1 MSAGCKGHGVRRI
14 IGEAFSSGTG
24 KESSPH
30 GHSRANQYSGRP
42 ATSAFHYWLLQYE
55 TALRSKNRPRPAR
68 TFGGLMHSTSRKIL
82 IALTAG
88 SMTTSTAIIIHTL
101 LDGTSATMH
110 MFVADLIAGLI
121 SAIFALGI
129 HLYYESL
136 YYQFALERA
145 AVFSE
150 VNHHVR
156 NAIFP
161 LCLAVQKT
169 DDPHGQRICDDAVNR
184 INIALREAVTDVFS
198 QKVTAA
204 GVPKKKA
211 NAA

>member
-1 MSAGCKGHGVRRI
+1 
-14 IGEAFSSGTG
+14 
-24 KESSPH
+24 
-30 GHSRANQYSGRP
+30 
-42 ATSAFHYWLLQYE
+42 
-55 TALRSKNRPRPAR
+55 
-68 TFGGLMHSTSRKIL
+68 MHSTSRKIL

-88 SMTTSTAIIIHTL
+88 SMVTSTAVLIHVL
-101 LDGTSATMH
+101 LDRSSVTAHG
-110 MFVADLIAGLI
+110 FIADVIAGLI
-121 SAIFALGI
+121 AVLFALGI
-129 HLYYESL
+129 HLHYESL

-169 DDPHGQRICDDAVNR
+169 NDPNGQRICDDAVGR

-198 QKVTAA
+198 QKVTNG
-204 GVPKKKA
+204 GVQKKKA
-211 NAA
+211 AA

>member
-1 MSAGCKGHGVRRI
+1 
-14 IGEAFSSGTG
+14 
-24 KESSPH
+24 
-30 GHSRANQYSGRP
+30 
-42 ATSAFHYWLLQYE
+42 
-55 TALRSKNRPRPAR
+55 
-68 TFGGLMHSTSRKIL
+68 MHSTSRKIV

-88 SMTTSTAIIIHTL
+88 AMSTSVAVLIHTL
-101 LDGTSATMH
+101 LGNAVDRHT
-110 MFVADLIAGLI
+110 FVADLIAGLI

-136 YYQFALERA
+136 YYRFALERA

-161 LCLAVQKT
+161 LCLAVQKG
-169 DDPHGQRICDDAVNR
+169 DDVNGQRICDDATNR

-198 QKVTAA
+198 QKVTTA
-204 GVPKKKA
+204 GVPKKKPT
-211 NAA
+211 AA

>member
-1 MSAGCKGHGVRRI
+1 
-14 IGEAFSSGTG
+14 
-24 KESSPH
+24 
-30 GHSRANQYSGRP
+30 
-42 ATSAFHYWLLQYE
+42 
-55 TALRSKNRPRPAR
+55 
-68 TFGGLMHSTSRKIL
+68 MHSTSRKIV

-88 SMTTSTAIIIHTL
+88 AMVTSVGILMHTL
-101 LDGTSATMH
+101 LGGNVDRHTY
-110 MFVADLIAGLI
+110 VADLIAGMI

-129 HLYYESL
+129 HLYYEGL
-136 YYQFALERA
+136 YYRFALERA

-161 LCLAVQKT
+161 LCLAVQKG
-169 DDPHGQRICDDAVNR
+169 DDVNGQKICDDATNR

-198 QKVTAA
+198 QKVTNATVA
-204 GVPKKKA
+204 KKKA

>member
-1 MSAGCKGHGVRRI
+1 
-14 IGEAFSSGTG
+14 
-24 KESSPH
+24 
-30 GHSRANQYSGRP
+30 
-42 ATSAFHYWLLQYE
+42 
-55 TALRSKNRPRPAR
+55 
-68 TFGGLMHSTSRKIL
+68 MHSTSRKIV

-88 SMTTSTAIIIHTL
+88 AMVTSVAVLIHTL
-101 LDGTSATMH
+101 LGNTTDRHA
-110 MFVADLIAGLI
+110 FVADLIAGLV

-136 YYQFALERA
+136 YYRFALERA

-161 LCLAVQKT
+161 LCLAVQRY
-169 DDPHGQRICDDAVNR
+169 DDINGQKLCDDATNR
-184 INIALREAVTDVFS
+184 INLALREAVTDVFS
-198 QKVTAA
+198 QKVTSA

>member
-1 MSAGCKGHGVRRI
+1 
-14 IGEAFSSGTG
+14 
-24 KESSPH
+24 
-30 GHSRANQYSGRP
+30 
-42 ATSAFHYWLLQYE
+42 
-55 TALRSKNRPRPAR
+55 
-68 TFGGLMHSTSRKIL
+68 MHSTSRKII

-88 SMTTSTAIIIHTL
+88 AMVTSIAVLIHAL
-101 LDGTSATMH
+101 LGNTIDRHT
-110 MFVADLIAGLI
+110 FVADLIAGLI

-136 YYQFALERA
+136 YYRFALERA

-161 LCLAVQKT
+161 LCLAVQKA
-169 DDPHGQRICDDAVNR
+169 DDINGQKICDEATNR

-198 QKVTAA
+198 QKATQPGAL
-204 GVPKKKA
+204 KKKA
-211 NAA
+211 AA

>member
-1 MSAGCKGHGVRRI
+1 
-14 IGEAFSSGTG
+14 
-24 KESSPH
+24 
-30 GHSRANQYSGRP
+30 
-42 ATSAFHYWLLQYE
+42 
-55 TALRSKNRPRPAR
+55 
-68 TFGGLMHSTSRKIL
+68 MHSTSRKIV

-88 SMTTSTAIIIHTL
+88 AMVTAVAVLLHTWL
-101 LDGTSATMH
+101 GGTIDRHA
-110 MFVADLIAGLI
+110 FVADVIAGLI

-136 YYQFALERA
+136 YYRFALERA

-161 LCLAVQKT
+161 LCLAVQRH
-169 DDPHGQRICDDAVNR
+169 DDVNGQKLCDDATNR
-184 INIALREAVTDVFS
+184 INLALREAVTDVFS
-198 QKVTAA
+198 QKVTSA

-211 NAA
+211 TAA

>member
-1 MSAGCKGHGVRRI
+1 
-14 IGEAFSSGTG
+14 
-24 KESSPH
+24 
-30 GHSRANQYSGRP
+30 
-42 ATSAFHYWLLQYE
+42 
-55 TALRSKNRPRPAR
+55 
-68 TFGGLMHSTSRKIL
+68 MHSTSRKIV

-88 SMTTSTAIIIHTL
+88 AMVTS
-101 LDGTSATMH
+101 SATLVRVLLG
-110 MFVADLIAGLI
+110 FGAASGRAFIADLVGGLI

-136 YYQFALERA
+136 YYRFALERA

-169 DDPHGQRICDDAVNR
+169 GDPNGQRICDDAVGR

-198 QKVTAA
+198 QKMTAP
-204 GVPKKKA
+204 GIQKKKGV
-211 NAA
+211 AA

>member
-1 MSAGCKGHGVRRI
+1 
-14 IGEAFSSGTG
+14 
-24 KESSPH
+24 
-30 GHSRANQYSGRP
+30 
-42 ATSAFHYWLLQYE
+42 
-55 TALRSKNRPRPAR
+55 
-68 TFGGLMHSTSRKIL
+68 MHSTSRKIV

-88 SMTTSTAIIIHTL
+88 AMTTSVATLIHTL
-101 LDGTSATMH
+101 LGNAGAQRNL
-110 MFVADLIAGLI
+110 FVADLIAGLI

-136 YYQFALERA
+136 YYRFALERS

-161 LCLAVQKT
+161 LCLAVQRT
-169 DDPHGQRICDDAVNR
+169 DDANGQRICDEAVNR

-198 QKVTAA
+198 QKTYASA
-204 GVPKKKA
+204 PKKKV

>member
-1 MSAGCKGHGVRRI
+1 
-14 IGEAFSSGTG
+14 
-24 KESSPH
+24 
-30 GHSRANQYSGRP
+30 
-42 ATSAFHYWLLQYE
+42 
-55 TALRSKNRPRPAR
+55 
-68 TFGGLMHSTSRKIL
+68 MHSTSRKIV

-88 SMTTSTAIIIHTL
+88 AMVTSVAVLLHTWL
-101 LDGTSATMH
+101 GSSVDRHT
-110 MFVADLIAGLI
+110 FVADLIAGLI

-136 YYQFALERA
+136 YYRFALERA

-161 LCLAVQKT
+161 LCLAVQKA
-169 DDPHGQRICDDAVNR
+169 DDVHGQKLCDDATNR

-198 QKVTAA
+198 QKLTNPS
-204 GVPKKKA
+204 VPKKRA

>member
-1 MSAGCKGHGVRRI
+1 
-14 IGEAFSSGTG
+14 
-24 KESSPH
+24 
-30 GHSRANQYSGRP
+30 
-42 ATSAFHYWLLQYE
+42 
-55 TALRSKNRPRPAR
+55 
-68 TFGGLMHSTSRKIL
+68 MHSTSRKIV

-88 SMTTSTAIIIHTL
+88 AMTTSIAVLVHTWL
-101 LDGTSATMH
+101 SNGGAQRN
-110 MFVADLIAGLI
+110 MFVADLIAGLV

-169 DDPHGQRICDDAVNR
+169 DDPNGQRICDDAVNR
-184 INIALREAVTDVFS
+184 INVALREAVTDVFS
-198 QKVTAA
+198 QKVSSA
-204 GVPKKKA
+204 GVPKKRVT
-211 NAA
+211 AA

>member
-1 MSAGCKGHGVRRI
+1 
-14 IGEAFSSGTG
+14 
-24 KESSPH
+24 
-30 GHSRANQYSGRP
+30 
-42 ATSAFHYWLLQYE
+42 
-55 TALRSKNRPRPAR
+55 
-68 TFGGLMHSTSRKIL
+68 MHSTSRKIV

-88 SMTTSTAIIIHTL
+88 AMSTSVAVLIHTL
-101 LDGTSATMH
+101 LGNTIDRHT
-110 MFVADLIAGLI
+110 FVADLIAGLI

-136 YYQFALERA
+136 YYRFALERA

-161 LCLAVQKT
+161 LCLAVQKG
-169 DDPHGQRICDDAVNR
+169 DDVNGQRICDDATNR

-198 QKVTAA
+198 QKVTTA